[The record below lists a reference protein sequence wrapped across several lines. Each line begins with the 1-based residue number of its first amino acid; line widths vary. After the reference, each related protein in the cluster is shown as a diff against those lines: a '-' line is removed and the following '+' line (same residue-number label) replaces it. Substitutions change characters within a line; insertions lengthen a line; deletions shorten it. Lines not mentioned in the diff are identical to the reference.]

1 MILFIQEHRKCF
13 LFWNKGDYMTKVKDF
28 FSDMKLEVKRI
39 RWCKGKELLKNVI
52 VTILTIVFFALFFM
66 AIQYIVALVKMID
79 FKSIVNAI
87 SDWF

>member
-1 MILFIQEHRKCF
+1 
-13 LFWNKGDYMTKVKDF
+13 MTKVKDF